1 LGTLVFNNELI
12 TNLAKKFAQARNLYG
27 ADSAYVIGLFTAVE
41 WLLEDVE
48 EGAATQRSLGDR
60 VREIDRNETTLPSSS
75 STAKVLSEPVPQTS
89 SELVENSWSKGA
101 VKWFNN
107 DKGYGF
113 ISTDG
118 NVDVFVHWRDI
129 SSWDRSL
136 AQGDQVEFMVTKTDK
151 GFQAI
156 NVMKM
161 DEQQESKTEHEEG
174 EQKVETNENIAVNQG
189 GESASGDAAK
199 VSASDP
205 NEQNSTTAGEQA
217 FDTAEVEI
225 SAQQEHEDGEGGD
238 AETDEMPDTLR

>member
-1 LGTLVFNNELI
+1 MGTLVFDNELI
-12 TNLAKKFAQARNLYG
+12 TNLAKKIAQARNLYG
-27 ADSAYVIGLFTAVE
+27 VDSAYVIGLFTAVE

-48 EGAATQRSLGDR
+48 EGAATQRLLRDR
-60 VREIDRNETTLPSSS
+60 VREIEGNEATLSSSS
-75 STAKVLSEPVPQTS
+75 STAKGSSEPVPQAS
-89 SELVENSWSKGA
+89 SELVENSWIKGA

-161 DEQQESKTEHEEG
+161 DEQQESKPEQEEG
-174 EQKVETNENIAVNQG
+174 VQEVETNENIAEDQG
-189 GESASGDAAK
+189 EKSASGDAAMAT
-199 VSASDP
+199 ASDP
-205 NEQNSTTAGEQA
+205 NEQNSTTAEEQT

-225 SAQQEHEDGEGGD
+225 SAQQEREDGEGGD
-238 AETDEMPDTLR
+238 AEADEMPIR